1 MSPEKR
7 PHYAFSLFGSSDLDF
22 TDCLTGTVTDKNE
35 LVANKDKMKC
45 KMEAYI
51 TNLQGQIIKKLQ
63 ELETEQ
69 KFIVDKWSRKEGGG
83 GMYKKI
89 FVLDE
94 ILENLIDYN
103 NRYNCYSSRWK
114 YI

>member
-1 MSPEKR
+1 LTPEKR

-22 TDCLTGTVTDKNE
+22 SDCLTDTVTNKDD

-69 KFIVDKWSRKEGGG
+69 KFVIDKWSRKEGGG
-83 GMYKKI
+83 GMWAKY
-89 FVLDE
+89 FVFLFV
-94 ILENLIDYN
+94 
-103 NRYNCYSSRWK
+103 
-114 YI
+114 

>member
-1 MSPEKR
+1 
-7 PHYAFSLFGSSDLDF
+7 LFGSSDLNF
-22 TDCLTGTVTDKNE
+22 SDCLTDTVTNKDD

-69 KFIVDKWSRKEGGG
+69 KFVIDKWSRKEGGG
-83 GMYKKI
+83 GMWAKY
-89 FVLDE
+89 FVFLFF
-94 ILENLIDYN
+94 
-103 NRYNCYSSRWK
+103 
-114 YI
+114 